1 MVIIVYTVAKIFYV
15 VVLFYGAATM
25 RSIVEEAID
34 ALCAISSL
42 SFFLLF
48 SFLFPGFVSGERGGL
63 RSQKQYKFT

>member
-42 SFFLLF
+42 SFFS

-63 RSQKQYKFT
+63 KSQKHYKFT